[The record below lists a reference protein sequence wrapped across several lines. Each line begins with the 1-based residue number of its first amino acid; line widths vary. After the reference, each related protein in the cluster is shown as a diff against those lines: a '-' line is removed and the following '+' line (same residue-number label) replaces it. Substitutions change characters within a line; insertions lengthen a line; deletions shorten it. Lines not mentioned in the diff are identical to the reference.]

1 MPCPSQWTV
10 ISRRC
15 PQAYPSRGLPTPPW
29 EVLQYSLNP
38 NSDVDTPG
46 NLERAGERQKQGNLS
61 YLNFPEIS
69 WYLAHCRHLPP
80 RSSLWWGI
88 GALGISDLPH
98 RDHCSKSPLFELWAA
113 SWERGHQLHAD
124 RREVDNSPCAWGGT
138 DWLPNCVR
146 AFLPHSHQAQ
156 AYGKKWGSL
165 ASSSIKKRIMNRSQG
180 TQTNSET

>member
-1 MPCPSQWTV
+1 MSPAFSAGCLQRQLAMPCPSQWTV

-124 RREVDNSPCAWGGT
+124 RRLTTVPVRGEAPIGCQTVSEPSSHTRTRPRLMARNGAH
-138 DWLPNCVR
+138 WLAP
-146 AFLPHSHQAQ
+146 A
-156 AYGKKWGSL
+156 
-165 ASSSIKKRIMNRSQG
+165 
-180 TQTNSET
+180 